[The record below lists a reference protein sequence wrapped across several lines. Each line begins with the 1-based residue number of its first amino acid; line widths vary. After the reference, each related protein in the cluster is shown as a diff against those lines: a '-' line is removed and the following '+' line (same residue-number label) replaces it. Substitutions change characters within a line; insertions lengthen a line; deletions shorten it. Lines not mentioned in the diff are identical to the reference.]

1 MFLRF
6 IKLASNLTKP
16 SNVLQSNLFLILKPK
31 LVKIETRTFSLAAIR
46 LSNENSNGSKE
57 KSDDEKKL
65 ITLLK
70 AKFPKAKEIDVI
82 DISGGCGSMYAIYVE
97 TIEFKNMRTVKQ
109 HQLINETL
117 KNEIKSMH
125 GLRIQTAIPEK

>member
-6 IKLASNLTKP
+6 IKLASNPTKP

>member
-1 MFLRF
+1 MLVRF

-16 SNVLQSNLFLILKPK
+16 SSVLQSNLFLLKPK
-31 LVKIETRTFSLAAIR
+31 LVKIETRTFSLAATR

-125 GLRIQTAIPEK
+125 GLRIQTVIPEK

>member
-1 MFLRF
+1 MLVRF

-16 SNVLQSNLFLILKPK
+16 SSVLQSNLFLLKPK
-31 LVKIETRTFSLAAIR
+31 LVKIETRTFSLAATR

-57 KSDDEKKL
+57 NSDDEKKL

-125 GLRIQTAIPEK
+125 GLRIQTVIPEK